1 MKKLSQIIYYFF
13 LVIIGAITIL
23 FIVSAFPITGNI
35 KFMIVQSGSMEPSI
49 RGGSIVM
56 VKPVEDYK
64 IGDVITFGPYSKTKP
79 PTSHRIYDIKV
90 VDGQPVY
97 ITKGDANNAPD
108 LREIAKTDILG
119 KVLASVPYLGFAVDF
134 AKKPIGFALI
144 IIVPAAIIVSDEI
157 RNIWKEIM
165 KLKSKKKDNEQDK
178 EITKL
183 KEEINKF
190 KKPKANE

>member
-1 MKKLSQIIYYFF
+1 MKKLSQTIYYSF
-13 LVIIGAITIL
+13 LVIIGAITVL

-35 KFMIVQSGSMEPSI
+35 KFMVVQSGSMEPSI
-49 RGGSIVM
+49 RAGSVVM

-64 IGDVITFGPYSKTKP
+64 SGDVITFGPYSKTKP

-90 VDGQPVY
+90 VDGQSFY

-108 LREIAKTDILG
+108 LREIIKKDILG
-119 KVLASVPYLGFAVDF
+119 KVLVSVPYLGFAVDF

-144 IIVPAAIIVSDEI
+144 IIIPAAIIVSDEI
-157 RNIWKEIM
+157 KNIWKEII
-165 KLKSKKKDNEQDK
+165 KLKNKKKDNEQDK

-183 KEEINKF
+183 KEEIDKF
-190 KKPKANE
+190 KKPKDNE

>member
-1 MKKLSQIIYYFF
+1 
-13 LVIIGAITIL
+13 
-23 FIVSAFPITGNI
+23 
-35 KFMIVQSGSMEPSI
+35 
-49 RGGSIVM
+49 M

-90 VDGQPVY
+90 VDGQSVY
-97 ITKGDANNAPD
+97 LTKGDANNAPD
-108 LREIAKTDILG
+108 LREITKTDILG

-134 AKKPIGFALI
+134 AKKPMGFALI

-178 EITKL
+178 KITKL
-183 KEEINKF
+183 KEEIDEF
-190 KKPKANE
+190 KKPKDNE